1 MKARSTGRHST
12 AFVVSI
18 AIHAGLAIALALLP
32 QAKNDEW
39 DTVDMTVAKPEP
51 NTKPEPE
58 PELEPEPEPEP
69 KTEPDKPKPRP
80 KPKVAQPESPP
91 SPPPPSQPEQ
101 PEPEHEEKKE
111 EAPPVFDLGDNS
123 FATKG
128 QNAGWKLARSEG
140 NTKFGAVAKP
150 GEKSKR
156 STKARGDAG
165 GKPKGTGFSAV
176 RAKNLS
182 RHPKSINNIEVPS
195 YPIEA
200 RREGIEGKVVLQ
212 VFIGK
217 DGKVKKIRIVKD
229 PGGGLGPVAKNAMLK
244 ERWKPARDRDGKAV
258 DTVITYIY
266 RFILDG

>member
-1 MKARSTGRHST
+1 M

-18 AIHAGLAIALALLP
+18 AIHTGLAIGLALIP
-32 QAKNDEW
+32 RVTTQNW
-39 DTVDMTVAKPEP
+39 DTVDMIVKR
-51 NTKPEPE
+51 PEPE
-58 PELEPEPEPEP
+58 HIPESEPEPEPEP
-69 KTEPDKPKPRP
+69 EPEVETKPEPDKPKPKVKEP
-80 KPKVAQPESPP
+80 K
-91 SPPPPSQPEQ
+91 SPPPPPPPPQ
-101 PEPEHEEKKE
+101 PEPEREEEKE

-128 QNAGWKLARSEG
+128 QNSGWKLSRSEG

-150 GEKSKR
+150 GEKPKR
-156 STKARGDAG
+156 STTARGDSG
-165 GKPKGTGFSAV
+165 GKPEGTGFSAV
-176 RAKNLS
+176 SAKNLS
-182 RHPKSINNIEVPS
+182 KRPKSINNIEIPS
-195 YPIEA
+195 YPMEA

-244 ERWKPARDRDGKAV
+244 ERWKPARDRSGKAV